1 MAKMSEPSLGWALLT
16 TACLGLAVI
25 ATVATPHP
33 SSPKAPLSTRPS
45 QPSRTL
51 PGPTAH
57 SVRHVAPQPTANL
70 QPRSKVEVRTTAL
83 GSRRTMVSQK
93 DPQILP
99 STTTTI
105 PTSSPVT
112 STTTTTEPLVQMAA
126 VTPHSV
132 GYVAQPLAALAS
144 YDLTAQS
151 GGEVT
156 IRNESAMALLVT
168 VDRGK
173 ASSLDG
179 GASFVVKLSLGLHQ
193 LEISASSTSPQS
205 YAIDGTLV
213 SW

>member
-1 MAKMSEPSLGWALLT
+1 
-16 TACLGLAVI
+16 
-25 ATVATPHP
+25 
-33 SSPKAPLSTRPS
+33 
-45 QPSRTL
+45 
-51 PGPTAH
+51 
-57 SVRHVAPQPTANL
+57 
-70 QPRSKVEVRTTAL
+70 
-83 GSRRTMVSQK
+83 MVNQQ
-93 DPQILP
+93 DHQTLP

-112 STTTTTEPLVQMAA
+112 STTTTTEPVVQMAA

-193 LEISASSTSPQS
+193 LEISASSASPQS
-205 YAIDGTLV
+205 YLIDGTLV